1 MKFKDKDWVRS
12 TRVGSKGSFIGQ
24 IIDISKGEYIVR
36 DAERRRWLRKE
47 GELELAHKK
56 DAA

>member
-1 MKFKDKDWVRS
+1 MKFKVEDWVRS
-12 TRVGSKGSFIGQ
+12 TRVGAKGSFVGKIV
-24 IIDISKGEYIVR
+24 DISSGEYIVR